1 MNISYQIGISTSLGV
16 TYLTGIS
23 RSSLCKLTKVE
34 HISTVFISREEK
46 AAIEILSLS
55 ARFYI
60 RNDKENDSIW

>member
-1 MNISYQIGISTSLGV
+1 
-16 TYLTGIS
+16 
-23 RSSLCKLTKVE
+23 VE